1 MAEYY
6 AHESLGKLSCLG
18 SNSEEVRVQVAQK
31 FGDDMADWGRVVPLQ
46 LETASTRH
54 ADDLC
59 QVLKDLTGM
68 AKLAASHL
76 NSYHAAIRNAEELL
90 NLIDNESKK
99 EASNV

>member
-1 MAEYY
+1 MVEA
-6 AHESLGKLSCLG
+6 LGLIWPGDKELFSTCTIG
-18 SNSEEVRVQVAQK
+18 ADISEQVAKYKLIQ
-31 FGDDMADWGRVVPLQ
+31 VPLVR
-46 LETASTRH
+46 ETASTRH

-68 AKLAASHL
+68 AKLGASHL